1 MWGNTEEKQLILT
14 RRLGR
19 LHRGG
24 RVYSEREGIVRL
36 RGQTD
41 VEWWK
46 VRRGRG
52 RERCAHT
59 RWAWVRATRVGC
71 VGIAGIKADVT
82 RRCGEEKEMSQY
94 F

>member
-1 MWGNTEEKQLILT
+1 MWGNTEEEQLILT

-19 LHRGG
+19 LHREG

-36 RGQTD
+36 GGQTD

-46 VRRGRG
+46 VRRERG
-52 RERCAHT
+52 RERYAHT
-59 RWAWVRATRVGC
+59 QRAWVRATQVGC
-71 VGIAGIKADVT
+71 VGIAGIKADLT
-82 RRCGEEKEMSQY
+82 RRWGEEREMSQY